1 MPTGSSSF
9 KNVSDFSKKQ
19 GGEVEVD
26 SALRKV
32 VTIGAVSSG
41 VTFPMSGTITI
52 GAVSISGTPT
62 VTISGTP
69 TIQGTV
75 SISGTPTVTM
85 SGTPDVDIVGS
96 VTVTGTVGISG
107 TPSFTVSGTAKVS
120 VQGTANVDVKGA
132 VTVTYTTPVSVKH
145 RLDASY
151 ATKTLSV
158 TAAGTASVVAAQGA
172 STSTRILGFSI
183 CNEGATARRFAM
195 MFGTTPF
202 WLGSLMGG
210 GVPMNWNYV
219 NHSVKSAVNKK
230 VVVYANGAA
239 TATVTVNWEKA

>member
-1 MPTGSSSF
+1 MPTGGSSF
-9 KNVSDFSKKQ
+9 ENVADYSKTQ
-19 GGEVEVD
+19 GGEIAAD
-26 SALRKV
+26 TALRKIV
-32 VTIGAVSSG
+32 KIGAVSSG

-52 GAVSISGTPT
+52 GSVSISGTPT

-75 SISGTPTVTM
+75 SISGTPTVTIN
-85 SGTPDVDIVGS
+85 GTADVDIVGS
-96 VTVTGTVGISG
+96 VTTT
-107 TPSFTVSGTAKVS
+107 FA
-120 VQGTANVDVKGA
+120 
-132 VTVTYTTPVSVKH
+132 TPVAVKH
-145 RLDASY
+145 RLDVSY

-172 STSTRILGFSI
+172 TTSTRVLGFSI
-183 CNEGATARRFAM
+183 CNEGATKRRFSM

-230 VVVYANGAA
+230 VVVYSNGAA